1 MNSATYGGTPPS
13 VETYLASVDSA
24 LRDLPR
30 SRRRELVADLRSH
43 LEAELAGRPNA
54 GDAEI
59 ASMLDELGTPADI
72 AEAARA
78 ELPVPDRRLGLME
91 IAAIVLLTIGAV
103 VMPVV
108 GWVVGVVLLWA
119 SPAWRTGDKLLGTF
133 VVPGG
138 RCCRCSWGSAPMG
151 GTPAAR
157 PRWRRRWA
165 GQHWWWASSARSL
178 LRSGWRGT
186 RADRSPGDANGT
198 VEGRKAPG

>member
-91 IAAIVLLTIGAV
+91 IAAIVLLLIGAV

-138 RCCRCSWGSAPMG
+138 LMLPLLLGVGAYGTNTGGPSALAQALG
-151 GTPAAR
+151 WAALVVGVVG
-157 PRWRRRWA
+157 PIFTA
-165 GQHWWWASSARSL
+165 F
-178 LRSGWRGT
+178 WRG
-186 RADRSPGDANGT
+186 RHARRPLAG
-198 VEGRKAPG
+198 